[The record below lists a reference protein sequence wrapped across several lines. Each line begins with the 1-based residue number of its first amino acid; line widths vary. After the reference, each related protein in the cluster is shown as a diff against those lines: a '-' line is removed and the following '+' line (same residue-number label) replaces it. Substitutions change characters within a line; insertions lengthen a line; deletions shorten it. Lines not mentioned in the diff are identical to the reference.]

1 MICPQCKAE
10 YRDGF
15 SVCADCD
22 VPLVPA
28 IPPHG
33 THALAPPAPPVTP
46 GDPEKD
52 PFCSFW
58 RGEDPRLHLELCDVL
73 DQAGIPH
80 KTVQRRDHLFHLRNF
95 PAFEIGVPFS
105 LFERAEFAVK
115 EAFDADPAEPD
126 AVKSLAAP
134 KPLRDSSTPAPKL
147 LPMLS
152 PPEATAVPGRLDAGG
167 AAESFPEDATDED
180 EPRAR

>member
-1 MICPQCKAE
+1 MICPKCEAE
-10 YRDGF
+10 YRDDF
-15 SVCADCD
+15 SVCADCG
-22 VPLVPA
+22 VPLVHGE
-28 IPPHG
+28 PPG
-33 THALAPPAPPVTP
+33 THALAPPAPEVTP

-95 PAFEIGVPFS
+95 PAFELGVPFS
-105 LFERAEFAVK
+105 LFERAGLAVK
-115 EAFDADPAEPD
+115 EAFDLDPAEPD
-126 AVKSLAAP
+126 AVESLAAP
-134 KPLRDSSTPAPKL
+134 KLLRDSPAAIHKL

-152 PPEATAVPGRLDAGG
+152 PPESEAIPGSPDAGG
-167 AAESFPEDATDED
+167 AAESFAEDASAED
-180 EPRAR
+180 EHRAR